1 MADRCFLGTRKGLFH
16 LRHRGGTWEIER
28 VSFLGEPVTMCLAD
42 PRDGTLYAV
51 LTLGHFGTK
60 LQRSTDEGAT
70 WTEVAVPV
78 YPEGAKLPPGHFV
91 KTERPA
97 SLMEIWS
104 LEPGGPDQPGR
115 LWAGTIPGALCQSE
129 DRGETWTFVESL
141 WNREE
146 RQRWFGGGK
155 DEPGIHSVAV
165 DPRDSRRVTIGISC
179 GGVWQTED
187 DGASWSCLGEGLRA
201 EYVPPDVAGDAAIQD
216 PHRLVACSSQPDR
229 MWIQH
234 HNGIFRSDNAGRSWV
249 EFPDVE
255 PSPFGFAVA
264 VHPHRPDT
272 AWFVPAADDNCRV
285 PRDGRLVVTR
295 TRDGGRTFEAI
306 EEGLPGDH
314 CYDIAYRH
322 ALDVDGTGDRL
333 AFGTTTGGV
342 WFSDDSGDSWYPLNH
357 RLPPVYCVRFS

>member
-1 MADRCFLGTRKGLFH
+1 MSERCYLATRKGLFH
-16 LRHRGGTWEIER
+16 FHRRDASWELER
-28 VSFLGEPVTMCLAD
+28 VSFLGEPVTMLLPD
-42 PRDGTLYAV
+42 RRDGTLYAV

-60 LQRSTDEGAT
+60 LHRSTDGGES
-70 WTEVAVPV
+70 WQEVAVPV
-78 YPEGAKLPPGHFV
+78 YPEGATLPPGHVV

-104 LEPGGPDQPGR
+104 LEAGGADQPGR
-115 LWAGTIPGALCQSE
+115 LWAGTIPGALCRSD
-129 DRGETWTFVESL
+129 DRGDSWTFVDSL

-155 DEPGIHSVAV
+155 DEPGIHSVVV

-179 GGVWQTED
+179 GGVWQSGD
-187 DGASWSCLGEGLRA
+187 DGHSWTCLGAGLRA
-201 EYVPPDVAGDAAIQD
+201 EYVPPEIAGDSAIQD
-216 PHRLVACSSQPDR
+216 PHRLVGCPSHPDR

-234 HNGIFRSDNAGRSWV
+234 HNGIFRSDDGGKNWI
-249 EFPDVE
+249 EFPDVK

-272 AWFVPAADDNCRV
+272 AWFVPAADDSCRI
-285 PRDGRLVVTR
+285 PQEGRLVVTR
-295 TRDGGRTFEAI
+295 TRDGETFESLSN
-306 EEGLPGDH
+306 GLPHEH

-322 ALDVDGTGDRL
+322 ALDVDQSGERL
-333 AFGTTTGGV
+333 CFGTTTGGV
-342 WFSDDSGDSWYPLNH
+342 WFSDDSGDSWFALPH